1 MAQIKQIGPGRKT
14 VGTID
19 GVTYVTRNG
28 KTYVRS
34 SPTMPASA
42 YNTPAAKKRQAIFKL
57 IQMHMRFHLR
67 TIRETFSPMNNGTP
81 SNRYLSLNY
90 KALSKALQDVAE
102 LYIAGEDITILEV
115 EAAIST
121 YAAAH
126 PKSIRIAS
134 LSGYQEVFLEGEWP
148 NTITLNALVG
158 DSTVIIIVS
167 ENGTQTTINADGT
180 VTTGQYTGGGGSS
193 SSTDSGT
200 NTGSS
205 NTGGTNTGGGDNG
218 GGNDEE
224 GGQN

>member
-180 VTTGQYTGGGGSS
+180 VTTSQYTGGGGSS
-193 SSTDSGT
+193 SNTDSG
-200 NTGSS
+200 S
-205 NTGGTNTGGGDNG
+205 NTGGTNTSGTNTGGGDNG